1 MNRVTRPA
9 WVPERVTL
17 AGKLDA
23 MHPTNTRIRLAREV
37 AEALA
42 WGQPVVALES
52 TLIAHGL
59 PQPDNLIL
67 ARELEAIV
75 RAEGGVPATV
85 GMIAGEPVV
94 GLTDA
99 ELEHI
104 ATSPDVPKLSVR
116 DLSPAAA
123 RGSDGATTVASTALL
138 ASRAGIRLFAT
149 GGLGGVH
156 REARDTWDESAD
168 LTTLSRTPIC
178 VVCAGVKSILDV
190 GATLERLETLNVT
203 VIGYRTNRFP
213 GFYLCDSGFAV
224 DWSVDSPKAAAEV
237 LNAQIHDGGV
247 VVGNPVPVEEQLD
260 PELHWRVLNE
270 GLNAVREQGI
280 RGKAITPFLLDYF
293 RVHTD
298 GASVQVNVSLVRN
311 NTRLA
316 AQIAAALSPGT
327 VTPTSTSGVPDL
339 PA

>member
-1 MNRVTRPA
+1 MPT
-9 WVPERVTL
+9 
-17 AGKLDA
+17 AG
-23 MHPTNTRIRLAREV
+23 TRIRLRREV

-42 WGQPVVALES
+42 WENPVVALES

-59 PQPDNLIL
+59 PQPDNLVL

-75 RAEGGVPATV
+75 REEGGVPATV

-94 GLTDA
+94 GLTDE
-99 ELEHI
+99 ELERI
-104 ATSPDVPKLSVR
+104 ATGAEVPKLSVR
-116 DLSPAAA
+116 DLGPAAA

-138 ASRAGIRLFAT
+138 ASRVGIRVFAT

-168 LTTLSRTPIC
+168 LTTLSRTPIG

-203 VIGYRTNRFP
+203 VIGYRTTRFP
-213 GFYLCDSGFAV
+213 GFYLSDSGFAI

-237 LNAQIHDGGV
+237 IKAQIHEAGV
-247 VVGNPVPVEEQLD
+247 VIGNPLAPEDQLD
-260 PELHWRVLNE
+260 PDLHWRVLND
-270 GLNAVREQGI
+270 GLQAVREQGL

-293 RVHTD
+293 RVHTG
-298 GASVQVNVSLVRN
+298 GASVTVNLNLVRN

-316 AQIAAALSPGT
+316 TQIATAL
-327 VTPTSTSGVPDL
+327 
-339 PA
+339 